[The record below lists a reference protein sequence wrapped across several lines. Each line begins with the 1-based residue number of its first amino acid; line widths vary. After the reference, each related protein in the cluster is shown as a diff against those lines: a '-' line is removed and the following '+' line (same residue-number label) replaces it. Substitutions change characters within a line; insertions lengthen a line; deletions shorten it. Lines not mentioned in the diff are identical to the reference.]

1 MTARITQK
9 FDLDRSCSRF
19 LITMTW
25 QSSHLRLGLPPALML
40 CAITMSAGAV
50 SAQEPFRV
58 QLVENFRRDSTTAA
72 PVLASLRAN
81 QTVRAEDVGGRWM
94 RVTLEGWIWAAS
106 LEPTSRDGFHVRVSP
121 VGGENLRD
129 APNGAVVAE
138 LEEGCLLTE
147 LQRQGDWVHIRR
159 IGWVWG
165 QSLAAVDGQQAVA
178 AGPPANPSIQE
189 EPSDLDR
196 ALVADPTALRR
207 VPDGDTTA
215 TLRAETAVRVLARSG
230 DWVRVQTEGWIR
242 EDELRA
248 GAPGVL
254 VGISGAEVR
263 SRPDA
268 FANRAVQWTVQ
279 LISVARADEVRYDI
293 PAGQR
298 YLLTRGPLPETG
310 FVYITITDQQV
321 EEFELMEPLTELV
334 IVGRVRTGR
343 SRYLGN
349 PVLQL
354 EDYALRRQ

>member
-1 MTARITQK
+1 
-9 FDLDRSCSRF
+9 
-19 LITMTW
+19 
-25 QSSHLRLGLPPALML
+25 ML
-40 CAITMSAGAV
+40 CALTMGPVVA

-58 QLVENFRRDSTTAA
+58 QLVENFRRDSSTAS
-72 PVLASLRAN
+72 PVLASLRPN
-81 QTVRAEDVGGRWM
+81 QTVLAEDVGGRWM

-106 LEPTSRDGFHVRVSP
+106 LEPTSQDGFHLRVSP

-129 APNGAVVAE
+129 TPNGALVAA
-138 LEEGCLLTE
+138 LEEGCLLME

-159 IGWVWG
+159 VGWVWG
-165 QSLAAVDGQQAVA
+165 QSLGVIDPQQAA
-178 AGPPANPSIQE
+178 AAQRSTNPSIQE

-242 EDELRA
+242 EDQLRA
-248 GAPGVL
+248 GSPGVL
-254 VGISGAEVR
+254 VGVSGAEVR
-263 SRPDA
+263 SRPDE
-268 FANRAVQWTVQ
+268 FTNRAVQWTVQ

-321 EEFELMEPLTELV
+321 EEFEIMEPLTELV

-354 EDYALRRQ
+354 EDYAFRRQ

>member
-1 MTARITQK
+1 
-9 FDLDRSCSRF
+9 
-19 LITMTW
+19 MTW
-25 QSSHLRLGLPPALML
+25 QSSHPRVGLPPALVL
-40 CAITMSAGAV
+40 CALVAAPLALL
-50 SAQEPFRV
+50 AQEPFRV
-58 QLVENFRRDSTTAA
+58 QLVENFRRDSSTTS
-72 PVLASLRAN
+72 PILASLRPN
-81 QTVRAEDVGGRWM
+81 QTVTAQDVGGRWM

-106 LEPTSRDGFHVRVSP
+106 LEPTSRDGFHLRVSEA
-121 VGGENLRD
+121 GGENLRQ
-129 APNGAVVAE
+129 APNGTVVAH
-138 LEEGCLLTE
+138 LREGCLLME

-159 IGWVWG
+159 VGWVWG
-165 QSLAAVDGQQAVA
+165 QSLQAVDPGQA
-178 AGPPANPSIQE
+178 AANPGPVNPPIQE

-207 VPDGDTTA
+207 VPNGDTTA

-248 GAPGVL
+248 GSPGVL
-254 VGISGAEVR
+254 VGVSGAEVR
-263 SRPDA
+263 SRPDE
-268 FANRAVQWTVQ
+268 FTNRSVQWTVQ

-334 IVGRVRTGR
+334 IVGRIRIGR

-354 EDYALRRQ
+354 EDYAFRRQ